1 MAWGGGPLE
10 TARGPCWRRGLGS
23 RWLGVDEL
31 QHDRLLHIILGGAK
45 SVQRSTPWR
54 SVVGGMDPLVPLSS
68 AAGLEPLLWLWLWL
82 LRWLWLRLLL
92 VAPVEKRKRK
102 LVPKERRGVDVAELP
117 NGTAL
122 HTAAGAA
129 SSGPGGAGA
138 ERGGGEGDSTDRG
151 KELGEW
157 KLAKR
162 KHYTVRGRDRGLAE
176 RKHYTVT

>member
-1 MAWGGGPLE
+1 MAV
-10 TARGPCWRRGLGS
+10 CC
-23 RWLGVDEL
+23 
-31 QHDRLLHIILGGAK
+31 
-45 SVQRSTPWR
+45 
-54 SVVGGMDPLVPLSS
+54 GGMDPLVPLSS

-162 KHYTVRGRDRGLAE
+162 KHCTVRGRERGLAE